1 MKLWNLFKQ
10 ESQKEQEQ
18 TPVFTS
24 TDKVRIRYHFTGIV
38 QNVGFRVEV
47 WKRAKEL
54 GLTGYVENNDD
65 GSVTSEIEG
74 PKEKIEYLVDSMKKI
89 PRINIQSIRQEQ
101 IQVKND
107 TTFKM

>member
-10 ESQKEQEQ
+10 EVPKEQEQ

-24 TDKVRIRYHFTGIV
+24 TDKIRMRYRFTGIV

-54 GLTGYVENNDD
+54 ELSGYVVNNDD

-74 PKEKIEYLVDSMKKI
+74 PREKIEYLVDSMKKI
-89 PRINIQSIRQEQ
+89 PRINIQSIQQEQ
-101 IQVKND
+101 IQIKND
-107 TTFKM
+107 KVFKM